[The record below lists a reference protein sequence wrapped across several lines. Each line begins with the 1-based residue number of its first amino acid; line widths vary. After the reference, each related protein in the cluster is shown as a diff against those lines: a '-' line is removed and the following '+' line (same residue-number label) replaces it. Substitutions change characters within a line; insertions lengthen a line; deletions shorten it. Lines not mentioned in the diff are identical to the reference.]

1 MMWYKMEEK
10 ETVKV
15 VISKHDF
22 IVFSMEMNRMT
33 YFMSA
38 DIPLAA
44 VNHKFRNNI

>member
-1 MMWYKMEEK
+1 MWYKKGEK

-22 IVFSMEMNRMT
+22 IVFFSMEMNRMT